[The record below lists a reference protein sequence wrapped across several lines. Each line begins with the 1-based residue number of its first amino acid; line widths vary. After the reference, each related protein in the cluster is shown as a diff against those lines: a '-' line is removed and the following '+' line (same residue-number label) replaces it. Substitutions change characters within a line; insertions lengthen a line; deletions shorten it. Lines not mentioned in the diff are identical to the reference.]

1 VLCNKL
7 ESFKTD
13 IRNIFRTHVFK
24 INLKQCVGWDSAVDP
39 MGACCINLIFR
50 ASTSRQ
56 VASLSS
62 TSWKRRLEEE
72 VTRCVGDAFIAP
84 AGWSSL
90 SRWVIHWASK
100 RRRAVRAASR
110 ELPAVDRLL
119 ALASRT
125 RLSLNRLW
133 VSSRARRL
141 GYTEEAVSRRRA
153 RLAACSSSL
162 ATSIQRPAVCCPV
175 ANGKRDLRPLWPHE
189 VTR

>member
-1 VLCNKL
+1 MLHGRLAITDLAHTPFQIIWEYMGQNTLLIFVSVFGLLWLYLRKAAEVDNFL
-7 ESFKTD
+7 RSPTALQSIKTD
-13 IRNIFRTHVFK
+13 IRNMFRTHVFK

-100 RRRAVRAASR
+100 GRRAVRAASC
-110 ELPAVDRLL
+110 LL
-119 ALASRT
+119 LIG
-125 RLSLNRLW
+125 W
-133 VSSRARRL
+133 
-141 GYTEEAVSRRRA
+141 
-153 RLAACSSSL
+153 
-162 ATSIQRPAVCCPV
+162 
-175 ANGKRDLRPLWPHE
+175 
-189 VTR
+189 